1 MLQQNPADT
10 TAALLL
16 IIAQH
21 QVGVGLDPSRLV
33 EPPTFSPATSSLWI
47 NGLWFVSLALALAA
61 ALVTMLSKE
70 WLTAYMASRPRPAH
84 THALLR
90 QARLDGIN
98 SWWALHI
105 IAFLPTL
112 LHLSLLLF
120 ALGLVVYLWT
130 LEVTVAAV
138 TGVVVALTLMF
149 YLGTTLLGAIVPF
162 CPFVTEISM
171 YTKRAGGAKLG
182 TWLHLHQE
190 HNASQPSPGNRHE
203 TTLEDI
209 RAITWLAESARD
221 PVTIDCSYQCL
232 SGMRPPTHPVAP
244 DTSHSDIYTERWY
257 KSLNHIFPTVLARFG
272 ALLQDGRELA
282 ASRGINAARYSRALV
297 ELALFLDPANMTT
310 DAEPAINQPEK
321 RARPKLDSFP
331 FPSFS
336 DSVALPAALPRA
348 ELALQTLDGVWRDE
362 HPPFSANTFAS
373 LTAAEIRLAVLAAS
387 ISRGNESPPRTPR
400 TPALETQGGEEAV
413 DSTAIDISPSRISI
427 SSLRATYTRSL
438 VRASVQLR
446 YHTDGRTPIES
457 FALATL
463 LDALR
468 IGASC
473 ATLNPELPPT
483 SIPAINDHSD
493 GAESGLPLPTKEPR
507 AQIRAEP
514 DPSFIIPV
522 FSFDHYL
529 RPTDLSRGPLGC
541 VVRLLGTSALRSR
554 NSGVVPSKLPGAR
567 PRVRLAAA
575 RALAALAPVMLK
587 RWVILKTS
595 RSGTGVIEADD
606 PDASTPDFADWPK
619 VDADLDALRLEAAI
633 TTQLLLIIRV
643 VGPHLERAGAANLA
657 EVALAEMNRI
667 ATVIPYSAYLALRRH
682 VAPYFAPLL
691 EHISGNGNEGNPT
704 LLGSAAKAHIVNLL
718 TFEIPGKQPFRR
730 THISPHLI
738 PHLLRTLQDL
748 PGNVPLARS
757 ALKYVVDR
765 VRDTSSSMDYLRRF
779 THSDQGYAS
788 LTAIGVVHEAYVEHV
803 VNAILQITH
812 VAVSGGP
819 NTRTDPIAL
828 GTPAIAG
835 FLDSISLVARHTAQ
849 MIDKQNHRHL
859 HSFGRNMIAALR
871 RIEPDAAQTVLEHGA
886 LEEVIA
892 ALQAHRNRS
901 DTMGSGS
908 GSGGGSG
915 TGRSNAPTSE
925 YLLAQLHA
933 LKGKFLPDLAAS
945 WAGETDHN
953 ERGQEEDL
961 AVYAI

>member
-1 MLQQNPADT
+1 MLQQDPANT

-16 IIAQH
+16 LIAQH
-21 QVGVGLDPSRLV
+21 QIGVGLDPSILI
-33 EPPTFSPATSSLWI
+33 EPLTFSPATSSLWI
-47 NGLWFVSLALALAA
+47 NGLWFVSLALSLAA
-61 ALVTMLSKE
+61 ALVAMLSKE
-70 WLTAYMASRPRPAH
+70 WLTAYTASRPRPAH

-90 QARLDGIN
+90 QARLDGLN

-105 IAFLPTL
+105 IALLPTL

-130 LEVTVAAV
+130 LEVIVAAV
-138 TGVVVALTLMF
+138 TGAVVALTLTF

-171 YTKRAGGAKLG
+171 YAKRAGGARLG
-182 TWLHLHQE
+182 TWLHLRQGHDAIPLASGN
-190 HNASQPSPGNRHE
+190 HNE

-209 RAITWLAESARD
+209 HAITWLAESARD

-232 SGMRPPTHPVAP
+232 SGTRLPPRPA
-244 DTSHSDIYTERWY
+244 TSDSPHSEIYSERWY

-282 ASRGINAARYSRALV
+282 VSRGINAARYSRALV
-297 ELALFLDPANMTT
+297 ELASFLGPSDKKTNV
-310 DAEPAINQPEK
+310 EPTADQTEK
-321 RARPKLDSFP
+321 RVRPRLDSFP

-336 DSVALPAALPRA
+336 DSVAFPGTLPRA

-362 HPPFSANTFAS
+362 HPPFSANTFAF

-387 ISRGNESPPRTPR
+387 TLGGSESPPQTPK
-400 TPALETQGGEEAV
+400 TPALHTQGGGEGV
-413 DSTAIDISPSRISI
+413 GSTAIDILPSRISVT
-427 SSLRATYTRSL
+427 SLRATYTRSL

-446 YHTDGRTPIES
+446 YHTDGRTPIEP
-457 FALATL
+457 FALVTL

-473 ATLNPELPPT
+473 AIFNPELPPT
-483 SIPAINDHSD
+483 STPAVNNHSD
-493 GAESGLPLPTKEPR
+493 DLESGLPSPTKETR
-507 AQIRAEP
+507 AQTRVEP

-522 FSFDHYL
+522 FTFDHYL
-529 RPTDLSRGPLGC
+529 RPSDLSRGPLGC
-541 VVRLLGTSALRSR
+541 VVHLLGTSTLRSR
-554 NSGVVPSKLPGAR
+554 NSGELPSRVPGGR

-575 RALAALAPVMLK
+575 RALATLAPVMLK
-587 RWVILKTS
+587 RWATLKTS
-595 RSGTGVIEADD
+595 RSGTGTVEPHGSGD
-606 PDASTPDFADWPK
+606 STLDFSDWPQI
-619 VDADLDALRLEAAI
+619 DADLDIPRLESGI
-633 TTQLLLIIRV
+633 ITQLLFIIRV
-643 VGPHLERAGAANLA
+643 VGPHLERAGAASLA
-657 EVALAEMNRI
+657 GAALSEMSRI
-667 ATVIPYSAYLALRRH
+667 ATVVPYSAYLALRRH
-682 VAPYFAPLL
+682 AAQDFVPLL
-691 EHISGNGNEGNPT
+691 EHMGGNGNEGNST
-704 LLGSAAKAHIVNLL
+704 LRGSAAKAHIVNLL
-718 TFEIPGKQPFRR
+718 TFEISGKLPYRQTYIVPQ
-730 THISPHLI
+730 SI

-748 PGNVPLARS
+748 PGNISLVHS

-765 VRDTSSSMDYLRRF
+765 VRDTSSNMDYLRLF
-779 THSDQGYAS
+779 THSDQGYA
-788 LTAIGVVHEAYVEHV
+788 LLVAIGVVHEAYVEHV

-812 VAVSGGP
+812 MAVSGKH
-819 NTRTDPIAL
+819 NNRTDQIAL
-828 GTPAIAG
+828 GSLAIAG
-835 FLDSISLVARHTAQ
+835 FLDSISLVARRTAQ

-871 RIEPDAAQTVLEHGA
+871 RIEPEVARTILEHGA
-886 LEEVIA
+886 LEEMIA

-901 DTMGSGS
+901 DTTGS

-933 LKGKFLPDLAAS
+933 LIGEYLPDLAAS
-945 WAGETDHN
+945 WTGGTKDN
-953 ERGQEEDL
+953 EGSREEDS